1 MTCRTILPATALTL
15 GASLVAAFSPA
26 SAQASGAEP
35 AIAQAPPG
43 ASAGVVDIVVTAQRR
58 NESLQRTPVAVTAI
72 SAAELRS
79 QNITTVTDLAR
90 IAPNVTISTF
100 SYNAPTNT
108 VPIIYIRGIGQ
119 QDPAIYSDPGVPI
132 YADGVYV
139 ARSAGGA
146 IDLPD
151 IQRVEVLRGPQGT
164 LFGKNA
170 VGGAVDVITRTPGVD
185 PETRLW
191 ASAGSYKYLEGRG
204 YTDLRL
210 TDTLAATLA
219 FDAKREDGY
228 GKRLDRAGN
237 EIGRLGDQ
245 RHFSVRGRVRWT
257 PTDALTIDVSADHTR
272 YNDTAAPSQT
282 LVVTSSNVL
291 TQYNNRVGIPAGAP
305 VVQQFAG
312 SGRYDNYAENPSP
325 AVDKIDGVAATVAY
339 DFGGATLKSITAYRV
354 TRSRFSRD
362 ADSGPVNYFE
372 VSRSGRQRQFTQ
384 ELQLYGSALAGH
396 VDYIAGIFYLHDNSY
411 ENNTLFVAPGLY
423 NATRIGNFD
432 ISRDYFDTQI
442 TNSIAGFAQATW
454 HIVPGLNFTAGVRYT
469 KDKKDV
475 TVFVDSPD
483 SGIVYVTKRPLS
495 DKWKAWTPRFAL
507 DYQLSRNVL
516 LYASAARGFKSGG
529 FNERP
534 SNLLALTEFY
544 PEALWSYEVGLK
556 ADLFDRVLRTNF
568 ALYRSDYSNIQL
580 TRQVLI
586 NGQVVSDINN
596 VAAARI
602 QGFEAEVTL
611 VPVHGLQLS
620 ANVGYTD
627 TKYTKLQA
635 GAIVRATDRIP
646 YVSDWTVNLSGSYRI
661 RLGAAGSLTPSVN
674 YAYRTGAYVQPRN
687 TDFSYLPARGLLSGR
702 LTFAPAGDRFEISVF
717 GTNLTDKRYLQSVG
731 DSSGAGNVYLL
742 FGRPRELGVQV
753 GAHF

>member
-1 MTCRTILPATALTL
+1 MST
-15 GASLVAAFSPA
+15 SD
-26 SAQASGAEP
+26 EP
-35 AIAQAPPG
+35 TGIA
-43 ASAGVVDIVVTAQRR
+43 DIIVTAQRR
-58 NESLQRTPVAVTAI
+58 DESLQRTPVAVTAI
-72 SAAELRS
+72 SAAELRA
-79 QNITTVTDLAR
+79 QNVNTVTDLAR

-108 VPIIYIRGIGQ
+108 VPIVYIRGIGQ

-151 IQRVEVLRGPQGT
+151 VQRVEVLRGPQGT

-170 VGGAVDVITRTPGVD
+170 VGGAINVITRTPGSI

-191 ASAGSYKYLEGRG
+191 VSAGSYKYREGRG

-219 FDAKREDGY
+219 FDLKREDGY

-237 EIGRLGDQ
+237 ELGRLGDQ
-245 RHFSVRGRVRWT
+245 RHFSARARVRWT
-257 PTDALTIDVSADHTR
+257 PSDALTLDLSADHTR
-272 YNDTAAPSQT
+272 YDDTAAPSQS
-282 LVVTSSNVL
+282 LVITTSNIL
-291 TQYNNRVGIPAGAP
+291 TQYNSRVGRLNGTT
-305 VVQQFAG
+305 VTQQFAG

-325 AVDKIDGVAATVAY
+325 AIDKIDGVSATAAY
-339 DFGGATLKSITAYRV
+339 DFGGVTAKSITAYRV
-354 TRSRFSRD
+354 TRSRFARD

-384 ELQLYGSALAGH
+384 ELQLSGKAFDDR
-396 VDYIAGIFYLHDNSY
+396 VDYILGVFYLHDNSY

-423 NATRIGNFD
+423 AASRIINFD
-432 ISRDYFDTQI
+432 ISRNYFDTQI
-442 TNSIAGFAQATW
+442 TNSIAGFGQATW
-454 HIVPGLNFTAGVRYT
+454 HVVPGLNFTAGVRYT
-469 KDKKDV
+469 KDKKDA

-483 SGIVYVTKRPLS
+483 SKILYVPTTALS
-495 DKWKAWTPRFAL
+495 DSWKAFTPRFAL
-507 DYQLSRNVL
+507 DYQVAKNVL
-516 LYASAARGFKSGG
+516 VYASAARGFKSGG

-534 SNLLALTEFY
+534 KDLNALTEFF
-544 PEALWSYEVGLK
+544 PEALWSYELGLK
-556 ADLFDRVLRTNF
+556 ADLFDRLLRTNF
-568 ALYRSDYSNIQL
+568 ALYRSDYTNIQL

-586 NGQVVSDINN
+586 AGQAVSDISN

-602 QGFEAEVTL
+602 QGFESEVTL
-611 VPVHGLQLS
+611 APVRGLLLS

-627 TKYTKLQA
+627 TKYTKLQP
-635 GAIVRATDRIP
+635 GAVVLAIDKIP
-646 YVSDWTVNLSGSYRI
+646 YVSDWTVNLSGSYRLD
-661 RLGAAGSLTPSVN
+661 LGASGSLTPSVN
-674 YAYRTGAYVQPRN
+674 YAYRTSAYVQPRN
-687 TDFSYLPARGLLSGR
+687 TDFSYLPARGLVSGR
-702 LTFAPAGDRFEISVF
+702 LTYALPGDRFEISVF
-717 GTNLTDKRYLQSVG
+717 GTNLTNKRYLQSVG

-742 FGRPRELGVQV
+742 YGRPREIGVQI